1 MSGCAWLP
9 LLRSSLL
16 VAGPL
21 TLLVSEF
28 IVVIIIIIIIIIIQ
42 EKINVAFSPK

>member
-28 IVVIIIIIIIIIIQ
+28 IVIIIIIIIIIQ